1 MPQPSPTP
9 VQIKGSAARRS
20 PLHVPGASRVPL
32 PEIKLEAEDTETG
45 RRQHDCSHRWPDAA
59 IYCLG
64 EEEPARSDSR
74 AKLESEQTDPK
85 GQ

>member
-9 VQIKGSAARRS
+9 MQIQGSAARCS
-20 PLHVPGASRVPL
+20 PLQVPGASRVPL
-32 PEIKLEAEDTETG
+32 PEIKLEAEDTDTG
-45 RRQHDCSHRWPDAA
+45 HRQRDCSHRGPNAV
-59 IYCLG
+59 IYCHG

>member
-9 VQIKGSAARRS
+9 VQTEGSAARCS
-20 PLHVPGASRVPL
+20 PLQVPGASRVPW

-45 RRQHDCSHRWPDAA
+45 RRERDCTHRRPDAA
-59 IYCLG
+59 IYCHG